1 MTHVRG
7 AAQLQLKLRDYVALT
22 KPRVISLLLL
32 TTLAAMFVTPA
43 GLPSFKL
50 VVYTLLG
57 GYLMAGAANAFNM
70 AFDCDI
76 DRIMQRTA
84 TRPVAAGRVT
94 PREAYVFSAILLF
107 TSLVIFGLFVNLL
120 TAGLSLL
127 GYVIY
132 TLVYTRWLK
141 RTTPMNVLIGGT
153 AGSIPPL
160 IGWTAVTGSLAPMAL
175 WLFLIITVWQEP
187 HFWAL
192 AILKHKDYENAHIPM
207 LPVVKGDLETTR
219 QIWIYALVTV
229 LVTLLLPL
237 TGAMGWVYLAGAAAL
252 GVNFLINAYRL
263 RSDQTRPAAL
273 RVYVFSLIYLALL
286 FALMVA
292 DRIVYMVLS

>member
-1 MTHVRG
+1 
-7 AAQLQLKLRDYVALT
+7 
-22 KPRVISLLLL
+22 
-32 TTLAAMFVTPA
+32 
-43 GLPSFKL
+43 
-50 VVYTLLG
+50 
-57 GYLMAGAANAFNM
+57 MAGAANAFNM
-70 AFDCDI
+70 AYDCDI

-84 TRPVAAGRVT
+84 TRPVAAGRVSA
-94 PREAYVFSAILLF
+94 REAYVFSAALLVVSVVIL
-107 TSLVIFGLFVNLL
+107 GLFVNLL
-120 TAGLSLL
+120 TAGLALA
-127 GYVIY
+127 GYIIY

-160 IGWTAVTGSLAPMAL
+160 IGWTAVTGSLTPMAL

-207 LPVVKGDLETTR
+207 LPVVKGDAETIR
-219 QIWIYALVTV
+219 QIWLYTLSMV
-229 LVTLLLPL
+229 LVTLLLPVI
-237 TGAMGWVYLAGAAAL
+237 GQMGWVYFVGAVVL
-252 GVNFLINAYRL
+252 NINFVINAYRL
-263 RSDQTRPAAL
+263 RSNQTRPAAL

-292 DRIVYMVLS
+292 DRIVYLKLT

>member
-1 MTHVRG
+1 MTKAGG
-7 AAQLQLKLRDYVALT
+7 AAQLQLKLKDYVALT

-32 TTLAAMFVTPA
+32 TTLAAMFITPA
-43 GLPSFKL
+43 GLPSFGL
-50 VVYTLLG
+50 VMWTLAG

-70 AFDCDI
+70 AYDCDI
-76 DRIMQRTA
+76 DRIMARTA
-84 TRPVAAGRVT
+84 TRPVAAGRVSA
-94 PREAYVFSAILLF
+94 REAYVFSAALLII
-107 TSLVIFGLFVNLL
+107 SVMVFGLFVNLL
-120 TAGLSLL
+120 TAGLALL
-127 GYVIY
+127 GYLIY
-132 TLVYTRWLK
+132 TQIYTRWLK

-160 IGWTAVTGSLAPMAL
+160 IGWTAVTASLTPMAL

-207 LPVVKGDLETTR
+207 LPVVKGDAETIR
-219 QIWIYALVTV
+219 QIWLYTLGMV
-229 LVTLLLPL
+229 LVTLLLPVV
-237 TGAMGWVYLAGAAAL
+237 GQMGWVYVAGAVVL
-252 GVNFLINAYRL
+252 NFFFVVNAYRL

-286 FALMVA
+286 FAFMVA
-292 DRIVYMVLS
+292 DRIVYMIF